1 MPILVPSVSRNHRI
15 KALMAVG
22 SRVERRRTVF
32 AAFCLFATIF
42 VDLPQGAAKESES
55 PAGGLYEEALQRFGD
70 EDYRGAIIQLKNA
83 LQANPANLPA
93 RILIGRSHLAL
104 GNALAAE
111 KELRRAK
118 VEGGDEELLAVP
130 LASALLLMRR
140 YEDILYT
147 LPAKNRSPDVE
158 FGLQITHGQAYLAL
172 LQNKKAEQAFQ
183 RAGRLRPGAAM
194 PYIGL
199 ARVHLARSE
208 FYEARKLA
216 EQAAAA
222 EPENFYVWFVYGQV
236 ARRLGNVKQAIE
248 SYDKA
253 SEFGPE
259 HTPTRIARAMSL
271 IQIGRFEDAEKD
283 LADLVERLPNSPH
296 TAFIDAHVKRSKGDL
311 QGYDHALQ
319 KANTLLRS
327 LEREELFGDPT
338 LLLLAGIVNYAL
350 KNYND
355 AHNFLREHVSR
366 DKFHSGSRALLSR
379 LMLRRGEDRDA
390 LTMIQTAVDL
400 SPEDPDDLLWLGTV
414 QMRNLRYEEAT
425 ASFEKAIKLRPK
437 SVRARADL
445 ARAYIQMGRSDAAV
459 KVLRIAF
466 EMSPKAV
473 EPGIMLALILLKQG
487 KYDDTLGIASEVAK
501 RAPEHP
507 AGFNLMASAQWAKG
521 DEASARKNLQ
531 HAITIDPS
539 YISAHRNLARIDLKT
554 GAVESAKKRYRDM
567 LEMPN
572 GGVRPLIDLAK
583 IATQEGDLREAISLL
598 SKAREQEPE
607 RVGVEL
613 DLIALLARSGDGD
626 AAIRNARKLY
636 ERLPDNRAVIEKL
649 GHMEQAFGRTDEAVK
664 FFRRVADLYPDNPKQ
679 LLRISGYQAR
689 ANDLAGAHAT
699 LKRAHTADDKYLAV
713 LERLIELESHLELF
727 DDALF
732 RAKLLIKQS
741 PDKAIGHRLRGDVLA
756 KLRKFPEAAAAY
768 SEAIKR
774 EPSGSLL
781 VRRYIAER
789 AGGGKS
795 SLKPLEKWVSK
806 NPTDY
811 SARRTLASAYL
822 DTGEKSKALKVY
834 EELAVVQKNDPVVW
848 NNLANLYFEMGDAR
862 AMDAADAAF
871 KLAPKQPQTLDTL
884 GWLLVQKGDVERGLE
899 LLRDAYAR
907 ASRRPKVQYHL
918 AVALSRQGKAVE
930 AKEHLKAILTSERLS
945 ADLAVK
951 IKQLLATLND
961 S

>member
-1 MPILVPSVSRNHRI
+1 MPILIPSVSRNHRI
-15 KALMAVG
+15 KALKVVG
-22 SRVERRRTVF
+22 SWVEWRCAVF
-32 AAFCLFATIF
+32 AAFCLLATIF
-42 VDLPQGAAKESES
+42 VDFSQVAAKETES
-55 PAGGLYEEALQRFGD
+55 PAGGLYEEALKRFEN

-130 LASALLLMRR
+130 LASALLLMKR

-147 LPAKNRSPDVE
+147 LPAKNRSPEVE

-172 LQNKKAEQAFQ
+172 LQNTKAEQAFQ
-183 RAGRLRPGAAM
+183 RAGRLKPGAAM

-199 ARVHLARSE
+199 ARVNLARSQ

-216 EQAAAA
+216 QQAAAA
-222 EPENFYVWFVYGQV
+222 EPENFYVWFVHGQV
-236 ARRLGNVKQAIE
+236 ARRLGNVKEAIA
-248 SYDKA
+248 SFDKA

-283 LADLVERLPNSPH
+283 LAVLTERLPNSPH
-296 TAFIDAHVKRSKGDL
+296 TAFIDAHVKRRKGDL

-319 KANTLLRS
+319 KADTLLRS

-338 LLLLAGIVNYAL
+338 LMLLAGIVNYAL

-400 SPEDPDDLLWLGTV
+400 SPEDPDNLLWLGTV
-414 QMRNLRYEEAT
+414 QMRNRRYEEAT

-437 SVRARADL
+437 SVRARTDL
-445 ARAYIQMGRSDAAV
+445 ARGYIQMGRSDAAV
-459 KVLRIAF
+459 KVLRTAF
-466 EMSPKAV
+466 QMNPKAV

-487 KYDDTLGIASEVAK
+487 KYDDSLSIANEVAK

-531 HAITIDPS
+531 HAISVDPS
-539 YISAHRNLARIDLKT
+539 YMSAHRNLARIDLKT
-554 GAVESAKKRYRDM
+554 GAVESAKERYRDM

-572 GGVRPLIDLAK
+572 ADVRPLIDLAK

-626 AAIRNARKLY
+626 SAIRNARKLY

-649 GHMEQAFGRTDEAVK
+649 GHMEQAFGKTDKAVK
-664 FFRRVADLYPDNPKQ
+664 FFRRVADLYIDKPKQ
-679 LLRISGYQAR
+679 LLRISGYQVV

-699 LKRAHTADDKYLAV
+699 LKRAHTDDDKHLVV
-713 LERLIELESHLELF
+713 LERLIGLESRLELF

-741 PDKAIGHRLRGDVLA
+741 PDKAIGYRLRGDVLT

-774 EPSGSLL
+774 EPSGALL

-789 AGGGKS
+789 AAGGKS
-795 SLKPLEKWVSK
+795 SLGAS
-806 NPTDY
+806 
-811 SARRTLASAYL
+811 LAW
-822 DTGEKSKALKVY
+822 
-834 EELAVVQKNDPVVW
+834 Q
-848 NNLANLYFEMGDAR
+848 
-862 AMDAADAAF
+862 
-871 KLAPKQPQTLDTL
+871 
-884 GWLLVQKGDVERGLE
+884 
-899 LLRDAYAR
+899 
-907 ASRRPKVQYHL
+907 
-918 AVALSRQGKAVE
+918 
-930 AKEHLKAILTSERLS
+930 
-945 ADLAVK
+945 
-951 IKQLLATLND
+951 
-961 S
+961 